1 MNFTT
6 MKKIFFLFAFIPLIS
21 FSQNDSIKA
30 IVKIAGVTVTSDS
43 LKPVPFVNVLI
54 KGNYSGTMGD
64 YSGFY
69 SIIAKAGDT
78 LVFSSMGYRNEEYI
92 IPDTLTNAQYS
103 LIQILKQDTVLL
115 PTTTIK
121 VWPSYDQFKQAFLN
135 VEIKDSDLAR
145 AKKNLDH
152 DILRDQAL
160 NLHLGELGNQKYM
173 LNQESARLYSIGQ
186 LPANNLL
193 NPIAWRKLI
202 KAWKDGEFKKKN

>member
-1 MNFTT
+1 
-6 MKKIFFLFAFIPLIS
+6 MKKIIFLLLLLPIINIA
-21 FSQNDSIKA
+21 QNNTTKTV
-30 IVKIAGVTVTSDS
+30 VKIAGVTVASDS

-69 SIIAKAGDT
+69 SIIAKGGDT

-92 IPDTLTNAQYS
+92 IPDTLKNAQYS
-103 LIQILKQDTVLL
+103 LIQILKKDTVQL
-115 PTTTIK
+115 PVTTIK
-121 VWPSYDQFKQAFLN
+121 VWPSYEQFKQAFLN

-145 AKKNLDH
+145 AKKNLNH

-160 NLHLGELGNQKYM
+160 NLNLGELGNQKYM
-173 LNQESARLYSIGQ
+173 LEQESARLYSIGQ

-202 KAWKDGEFKKKN
+202 KAWKDGEFKKQ

>member
-1 MNFTT
+1 
-6 MKKIFFLFAFIPLIS
+6 MKKLFFLFVFLPLIT
-21 FSQNDSIKA
+21 FSQNDTTKSV
-30 IVKIAGVTVTSDS
+30 VKIAGVTVTSDS

-78 LVFSSMGYRNEEYI
+78 LVFSSMGFRKEEYI
-92 IPDTLTNAQYS
+92 IPDTLKNEQYS
-103 LIQILKQDTVLL
+103 LIQILKKDTVQLSV
-115 PTTTIK
+115 TTIK
-121 VWPSYDQFKQAFLN
+121 VWPSYEQFKQAFLN
-135 VEIKDSDLAR
+135 IDITNNDLAR

-173 LNQESARLYSIGQ
+173 LNQETARLYSIGQ

-193 NPIAWRKLI
+193 NPIAWKKLI
-202 KAWKDGEFKKKN
+202 KAWKDGEFKKD